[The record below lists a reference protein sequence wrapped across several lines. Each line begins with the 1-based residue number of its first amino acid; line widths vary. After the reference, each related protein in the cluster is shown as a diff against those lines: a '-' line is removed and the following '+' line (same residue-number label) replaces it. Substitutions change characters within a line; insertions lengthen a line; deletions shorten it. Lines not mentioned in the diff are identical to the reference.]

1 MLEIIISNAVGLVLG
16 GGVVSLFTLRATR
29 RLKNAESR
37 LAEVDA
43 NKNTIDLLNKDVQ
56 LLMKRE
62 EERIKV
68 QDMLCATCT
77 YKQFFLKAEKRM
89 HEMIKTNEF
98 IKKGDFLGAG
108 IVPDVPVDLLH
119 APTEAYK
126 AD

>member
-1 MLEIIISNAVGLVLG
+1 MLELIV
-16 GGVVSLFTLRATR
+16 GGVVGVITGGGLVTIFTLRSAK
-29 RLKNAESR
+29 RLKAAESR

-77 YKQFFLKAEKRM
+77 YKQFFLKAEQRM
-89 HEMIKTNEF
+89 NAMINENATL
-98 IKKGDFLGAG
+98 KQGYVLGDRL
-108 IVPDVPVDLLH
+108 PDVPGDRVH
-119 APTEAYK
+119 PSTEANTP
-126 AD
+126 D

>member
-1 MLEIIISNAVGLVLG
+1 MLEIIISSAVGLVCG
-16 GGVVSLFTLRATR
+16 GGLVTIFTLRATR

-89 HEMIKTNEF
+89 NEF
-98 IKKGDFLGAG
+98 INEKALLNQDQIFGPGLL
-108 IVPDVPVDLLH
+108 PDVPVN
-119 APTEAYK
+119 
-126 AD
+126 

>member
-1 MLEIIISNAVGLVLG
+1 MLEIIISSAVGLVCG
-16 GGVVSLFTLRATR
+16 GGLVSLLTLRATR

-43 NKNTIDLLNKDVQ
+43 NKNTIDLLNRDVQ

-89 HEMIKTNEF
+89 NEIINENATYTYKQFFPESGETHER
-98 IKKGDFLGAG
+98 D
-108 IVPDVPVDLLH
+108 DQ
-119 APTEAYK
+119 
-126 AD
+126 